1 MLYKVRMHIITIYVT
16 FLKLKKTAFN
26 DFKEE
31 LELEK
36 KEKKIKILRKAIIF
50 GGRACFGWVGRSTA
64 NQHFLRS
71 AYFDCSS
78 TRFAQSIKK
87 HQHLVLNVLTANV
100 LTRLRIRCSHIQ

>member
-1 MLYKVRMHIITIYVT
+1 MLYKVRMHITTIYV
-16 FLKLKKTAFN
+16 KKTAFN

-50 GGRACFGWVGRSTA
+50 GGRACYGWVGRSTA
-64 NQHFLRS
+64 NQHFYGRPGN
-71 AYFDCSS
+71 FDCSS

-87 HQHLVLNVLTANV
+87 HQHLVLNVLIANV
-100 LTRLRIRCSHIQ
+100 LTRLHIRCSHIQ